1 MTQIPELANFKPRE
15 IKTFTVT
22 GTAGNAGEVY
32 GLWANVEAPEGF
44 RDENIINNT
53 AVSSIKVVKQ
63 PDDDPDAPDNLT
75 NRMIQINPTNQM
87 SLIIRMTL
95 KNLMTPIIL
104 MSQKNLT
111 IRMTLRYLP

>member
-1 MTQIPELANFKPRE
+1 LTQIPELANFKPRE
-15 IKTFTVT
+15 TKAFTVT

-63 PDDDPDAPDNLT
+63 PDDDPDDPDE
-75 NRMIQINPTNQM
+75 P
-87 SLIIRMTL
+87 
-95 KNLMTPIIL
+95 
-104 MSQKNLT
+104 
-111 IRMTLRYLP
+111 